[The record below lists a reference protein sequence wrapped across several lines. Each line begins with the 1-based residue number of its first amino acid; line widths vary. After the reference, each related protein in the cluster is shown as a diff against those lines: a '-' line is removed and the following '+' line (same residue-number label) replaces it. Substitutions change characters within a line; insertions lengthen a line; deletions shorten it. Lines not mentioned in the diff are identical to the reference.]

1 MGWGLCLTF
10 RRVSVVLIHQQFDLA
25 LCLKQLQQSF
35 RLSDNQPRR
44 HKDEA
49 VAIGVARLS
58 RYKGRCLRIGRAGPE
73 GLGGPSG
80 FRAVSRR
87 ALIRPV

>member
-1 MGWGLCLTF
+1 MGWGLCLAF
-10 RRVSVVLIHQQFDLA
+10 RRVYVVLIHQQFDLA
-25 LCLKQLQQSF
+25 LCLKQLPQSF
-35 RLSDNQPRR
+35 RLSDNQPHR

-58 RYKGRCLRIGRAGPE
+58 RYKGRCLRIGRAGPAD
-73 GLGGPSG
+73 LGGPSG
-80 FRAVSRR
+80 FRAESRR